1 MFTPALI
8 QKPHRAV
15 VNDQLVRDG
24 LAPEKSDAM
33 SSLVQIVGQS
43 RVKGLHDWLS
53 NAQNARRRPFD
64 TGVKSAL
71 ARFSKWLLDPT
82 NHGANGAYMALGFWL
97 RPAAIAEQER
107 SFEANTSS
115 KLVATSRGLAFHL
128 PPTNVETIF
137 IYSLALSMLCG
148 NANVCRLPS
157 QLSEAT
163 RILLKHFVEA
173 LVAGDVDDMCLFVTY
188 DLQTNVTAEL
198 SKLSDLRIIWGGDAK
213 VQGISAMP
221 QKARGVTVGFPD
233 RYSYSILNAAAYGVL
248 DEKAR
253 NALASAAYNDVF
265 LFDQMGC
272 SSTQVQY
279 WVGKKEQVTPLARD
293 FTARISVAAAS
304 KGYELG
310 IAGAAAKLTQAMG
323 QALDGPVGLL
333 DITDMMLVGVHHDQ
347 PRDLRDSRGGAGMV
361 GIIHLNSILELA
373 ELVEERDQTLATFGF
388 NVETLHELA
397 IKINGRGIDRMVPI
411 GQALQFD
418 RIWDGQ
424 DLLRSFSRL
433 VTIG

>member
-1 MFTPALI
+1 MA
-8 QKPHRAV
+8 
-15 VNDQLVRDG
+15 NDQLVGEG
-24 LAPEKSDAM
+24 LVRGKSD
-33 SSLVQIVGQS
+33 SISYLVQIVGQS
-43 RVKGLHDWLS
+43 RAEGLSDWLS
-53 NAQNARRRPFD
+53 NAHNARRRPFD

-71 ARFSKWLLDPT
+71 ARFSKWLLDPN

-115 KLVATSRGLAFHL
+115 KLVATPRGLAFHL

-148 NANVCRLPS
+148 NVNICRLPS
-157 QLSEAT
+157 QLSETT

-173 LVAGDVDDMCLFVTY
+173 LVGGDVDGMCLFVTY

-213 VQGISAMP
+213 VQSISTLP
-221 QKARGVTVGFPD
+221 QKPRGVTVGFPD
-233 RYSYSILNAAAYGVL
+233 RYSYSVLNAATYGLL

-253 NALASAAYNDVF
+253 NALASAAYNDIF

-293 FTARISVAAAS
+293 FTARISIAAAS
-304 KGYELG
+304 KGYEMG
-310 IAGAAAKLTQAMG
+310 MAGAATKLTQAMG
-323 QALDGPVGLL
+323 QVLDGPVGLL
-333 DITDMMLVGVHHDQ
+333 DTTDMILIGVHHEQ

-361 GIIHLNSILELA
+361 GIIHLNSVMELA
-373 ELVEERDQTLATFGF
+373 ELVQERDQTLATFGF
-388 NVETLHELA
+388 DVETLHELA

-433 VTIG
+433 VTIS

>member
-1 MFTPALI
+1 MMKTQSSGESLTSTQSEPL
-8 QKPHRAV
+8 
-15 VNDQLVRDG
+15 
-24 LAPEKSDAM
+24 SAM
-33 SSLVQIVGQS
+33 VQIVGQS
-43 RVKGLHDWLS
+43 RAASLQDWLD
-53 NAQNARRRPFD
+53 NAQSARRRPFD
-64 TGVKSAL
+64 SDVKSAL
-71 ARFSKWLLDPT
+71 ARFSKWLLNPT
-82 NHGANGAYMALGFWL
+82 NHGANGAYIALGFWL

-107 SFEANTSS
+107 SFGAGTSL
-115 KLVATSRGLAFHL
+115 KLIATPRGLAFHL

-148 NANVCRLPS
+148 NANICRLPS
-157 QLSEAT
+157 QLSEPA
-163 RILLKHFVEA
+163 RILLTHFVEA
-173 LVAGDVDDMCLFVTY
+173 LIAANVDAMCLFVTY
-188 DLQTNVTAEL
+188 DLQTAATEQL

-213 VQGISAMP
+213 VQGVSAMP

-233 RYSYSILNAAAYGVL
+233 RYSYSVLDAASYAAL

-279 WVGKKEQVTPLARD
+279 WVGDKVQITSLARD
-293 FTARISVAAAS
+293 FTARISIAAAS
-304 KGYELG
+304 KGYDLG
-310 IAGAAAKLTQAMG
+310 IAGAATKLTQAMG
-323 QALDGPVGLL
+323 QALDGPVEYL

-373 ELVEERDQTLATFGF
+373 ELVQERDQTLATFGF
-388 NVETLHELA
+388 DAEVLHDLA

-433 VTIG
+433 VTIS